1 MKKLKV
7 LFLSMV
13 LILGLGSGA
22 MAATSAIQNL
32 PGGAGIMQWMAATD
46 GTHTL
51 LNIQNT
57 LDVCGPDGA
66 AIMVHITFYDRNSDH
81 LFDVRWPMTPRDNLG
96 IAVTGDGT
104 NVNLLFEPGEADET
118 PHTFA
123 SAGIGDDSLQ
133 LGYATVTITGWDA
146 GAVCY
151 TTFPAGAFQYIIG
164 NGDGDPSNDTD
175 FTGMNRDVVLPDYL
189 FARAAIMF
197 PDSVLGIN
205 GVMLQGFQNMAA
217 LDENLGVQFVGIA
230 GADAICGLNVNWDN
244 DASAVE
250 ITPMTDVNGVDVHT
264 PELYMTVN
272 WADLGTAAMGD
283 IAINL
288 APAACNRGGRAK
300 ALGSGNNAYWA
311 RYNVTPGFTD
321 TNLVL
326 VYPANSAT
334 GYNPA
339 SLIADARTFTAL
351 VFDDDENVISTP
363 QLTGPEVV
371 IAPFVSSTNPPFPGM
386 PQIQHTV
393 YEHGE
398 ILLTTAAPVYGYV
411 YTTVSNVGSD
421 IYPLIPEFVP
431 VMIAN
436 IVGGDVDAVVG
447 PVGGDIITLP

>member
-1 MKKLKV
+1 
-7 LFLSMV
+7 
-13 LILGLGSGA
+13 
-22 MAATSAIQNL
+22 
-32 PGGAGIMQWMAATD
+32 MQWMAAPD

-66 AIMVHITFYDRNSDH
+66 AIMVHITFYDQNSDH

-104 NVNLLFEPGEADET
+104 NINLLFEPGEADET

-123 SAGIGDDSLQ
+123 SAGVGDDLLQ
-133 LGYATVTITGWDA
+133 FGYATVTITGWDA

-151 TTFPAGAFQYIIG
+151 TTFPAATLQYVVG

-175 FTGMNRDVVLPDYL
+175 FTGMGDVVLPDYL

-205 GVMLQGFQNMAA
+205 GVMLQGFQNMARLIEDNTLA
-217 LDENLGVQFVGIA
+217 NMNFATVNGV
-230 GADAICGLNVNWDN
+230 DATCQGTGVDVNWDN

-250 ITPMTDVNGVDVHT
+250 NTPMTDVNGVDIHT
-264 PELYMTVN
+264 PELYMTLN
-272 WADLGTAAMGD
+272 WQDVGALNIGD
-283 IAINL
+283 IALNT
-288 APAACNRGGRAK
+288 AACTRNGRVK

-371 IAPFVSSTNPPFPGM
+371 IAPFVSATNAPLTGM

-398 ILLTTAAPVYGYV
+398 ILLTTAAPMFGYV

-447 PVGGDIITLP
+447 PAGSDIITLP